1 MLKRRELEKAKKE
14 TLNRLDNLI
23 KYELN
28 DWSIPTIRTTD
39 IFFSTVKVGTVTRTK
54 KHFTLHI
61 MYQVFQYKL
70 NEAEKVKNRV
80 RIEMLKS
87 FMIEKQ

>member
-23 KYELN
+23 NYELN

-39 IFFSTVKVGTVTRTK
+39 IFFGNVKVGTVTRTK
-54 KHFTLHI
+54 KHFTLNV
-61 MYQVFQYKL
+61 MYQSFQYKL

-80 RIEMLKS
+80 RIEMLKA